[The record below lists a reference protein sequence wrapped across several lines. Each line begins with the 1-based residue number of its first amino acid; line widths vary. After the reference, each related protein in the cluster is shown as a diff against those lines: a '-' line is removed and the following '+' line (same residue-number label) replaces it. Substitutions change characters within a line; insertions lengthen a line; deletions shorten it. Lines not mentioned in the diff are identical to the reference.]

1 MRKFSMLAL
10 AGAATLAIALPAS
23 AQPYGGYGNRGGY
36 DNRYDNRGGYDR
48 GDSQRLMGEIN
59 RLYSM
64 VDRDLQTGR
73 MSKSQAKKYFRRL
86 DGDRDRLNRNRGYVR
101 ADTQRDVA
109 RDLAD
114 IQRAYQEF
122 QRNQR
127 YDRYDRYDRRY

>member
-1 MRKFSMLAL
+1 MRKLSMLAL
-10 AGAATLAIALPAS
+10 AGAATLAVALPAS
-23 AQPYGGYGNRGGY
+23 AQPYGGYGGRGGY

-48 GDSQRLMGEIN
+48 GDSQRLMAEIN

-73 MSKSQAKKYFRRL
+73 MNKSQAKKYFRRL
-86 DGDRDRLNRNRGYVR
+86 DGDRDRLMRERGYVR

-114 IQRAYQEF
+114 IERAYREF

-127 YDRYDRYDRRY
+127 YDRYDRRY

>member
-10 AGAATLAIALPAS
+10 AGAAALAVALPAS
-23 AQPYGGYGNRGGY
+23 AQPYGGYGQRGGY
-36 DNRYDNRGGYDR
+36 DSRYDNRGGYDR

-86 DGDRDRLNRNRGYVR
+86 DGDRDRLNRDRGYVR

-114 IQRAYQEF
+114 IERAYREF

-127 YDRYDRYDRRY
+127 YDRYDRRY